1 MYILYIH
8 FFNLFFFAHEAA
20 TQSKK
25 LSNPL
30 LGCNPPVEEYCY
42 IDLEIIS
49 GDNKTAQMA
58 IGKAIGQHVV

>member
-8 FFNLFFFAHEAA
+8 FFFFAHEAA

-25 LSNPL
+25 LSDPL
-30 LGCNPPVEEYCY
+30 LGCKPPVEEYCC
-42 IDLEIIS
+42 IDLEITS

-58 IGKAIGQHVV
+58 IGKAIWQHVV